1 MSEHTTVRAVT
12 AAKEAYFKA
21 SQDWAHSWG
30 ILSRALSNG
39 HSGTHERKNADV
51 AELARRAAFTSLAAA
66 NCAANT
72 ERDRRAD
79 CYEPLLAALEEIA
92 DVSHKAANSG
102 TKQAGSR
109 VTIGQLKTILREIR
123 GIARTAKG
131 QEDG

>member
-12 AAKEAYFKA
+12 AAKEAYVKA
-21 SQDWAHSWG
+21 SQDFAHSWG

-51 AELARRAAFTSLAAA
+51 AKLARRAALTSLTVA

-79 CYEPLLAALEEIA
+79 CYEPMLAALEAAHVLLLNHSNATREAKRWEQYVAVIGAQCFAAIA
-92 DVSHKAANSG
+92 A
-102 TKQAGSR
+102 
-109 VTIGQLKTILREIR
+109 
-123 GIARTAKG
+123 AKG
-131 QEDG
+131 HEDG